1 MEHIGTKTIKTSRL
15 KLRAFEKSDAKA
27 MYERW
32 ASDEEVTH
40 FLTWKP
46 HQNIQVTQNILTD
59 WIDQYQNLNY
69 YNWAIVMENQ
79 DDLPIGNI
87 SVVETHE
94 KVHLAV
100 IGYCLSRQYWHQGI
114 MSEALHAI
122 IDFLFNEVG
131 YECIQSRHDPR
142 NKHSG
147 QVMLKCGMKYEGT
160 LRHSDWNNQGIVDAC
175 YYSILKDEY
184 KKKV

>member
-1 MEHIGTKTIKTSRL
+1 MKHIGTKTIETSRL
-15 KLRAFEKSDAKA
+15 TLRAFEKDDAKA

-32 ASDEEVTH
+32 ANDKEVTH
-40 FLTWKP
+40 FLTWPP
-46 HQNIQVTQNILTD
+46 HQNIEVTKHILD
-59 WIDQYQNLNY
+59 EWIYQYQNADY
-69 YNWAIVMENQ
+69 YNWAIVYKDN
-79 DDLPIGNI
+79 DSLPIGNI
-87 SVVETHE
+87 SVVEDNK

-100 IGYCLSRQYWHQGI
+100 IGYCLSCQYWHQGI

-122 IDFLFNEVG
+122 IDFLFEEVG

-147 QVMLKCGMKYEGT
+147 EVMLKCGMTYEGT

-175 YYSILKDEY
+175 YYSILKSEY
-184 KKKV
+184 KK